1 MGITEISSD
10 IKRAVG
16 GNGMYLLLGGG
27 ALLLIVYLLSKGD
40 SGSNL
45 TVATGY
51 SAYPDAVTNANVI
64 IGEVNDHTTNE
75 LSLLKNQLE
84 DTSSLLQEGDNS
96 ILEMIDTSTE
106 SITDK
111 ISTSTE
117 NMMNKSTENTASIIN
132 VIDKNTNDITT
143 GIDSLSSQV
152 TNTSAKVSTVNNT
165 VNKTY
170 QTLKQKATN
179 KSSASKTASKNVK
192 YFNKITSYK
201 GNSFVDALKK
211 RGVSSS
217 FSYRKKIAKANGI
230 KNYTGTAKQNY
241 KLLNLMKKGKLI
253 KP

>member
-16 GNGMYLLLGGG
+16 GNGMYLMLGGG
-27 ALLLIVYLLSKGD
+27 ALLLIIYLLSKSD

-84 DTSSLLQEGDNS
+84 DTSALLQEGDNS
-96 ILEMIDTSTE
+96 ILEKIDTTTE
-106 SITDK
+106 SITEKVD
-111 ISTSTE
+111 TGTE
-117 NMMNKSTENTASIIN
+117 QILKNNAENTSSILDTVN
-132 VIDKNTNDITT
+132 KNTNN
-143 GIDSLSSQV
+143 LSTQISRVENKV
-152 TNTSAKVSTVNNT
+152 TKGQ
-165 VNKTY
+165 KTD
-170 QTLKQKATN
+170 K
-179 KSSASKTASKNVK
+179 VK
-192 YFNKITSYK
+192 YYTPIKSYK

-211 RGVSSS
+211 RGVKSSMA
-217 FSYRKKIAKANGI
+217 FRKKIAKANGI
-230 KNYTGTAKQNY
+230 KNTGTSKQNS

>member
-1 MGITEISSD
+1 MNIKEVGSD

-16 GNGMYLLLGGG
+16 GNGMYFLLGGG
-27 ALLLIVYLLSKGD
+27 ALLLIVYLLSKQD

-96 ILEMIDTSTE
+96 ILEKIDTSTE
-106 SITDK
+106 SITEK
-111 ISTSTE
+111 IDTGTE
-117 NMMNKSTENTASIIN
+117 QIIKSNAENTSSILDT
-132 VIDKNTNDITT
+132 VQQNTNN
-143 GIDSLSSQV
+143 LSTQISSAGKKV
-152 TNTSAKVSTVNNT
+152 NNVNNTTVNNS
-165 VNKTY
+165 K
-170 QTLKQKATN
+170 
-179 KSSASKTASKNVK
+179 KSSKKHFK
-192 YFNKITSYK
+192 KTSYRGK
-201 GNSFVDALKK
+201 SFVDALKK
-211 RGVSSS
+211 RGVNSSMS
-217 FSYRKKIAKANGI
+217 FRKKIASANGI
-230 KNYTGTAKQNY
+230 KNYTGTAKQNT

>member
-1 MGITEISSD
+1 MNIKEVGSD

-27 ALLLIVYLLSKGD
+27 ALLMIIYLLSKGD

-96 ILEMIDTSTE
+96 ILEKIDTSTE
-106 SITDK
+106 SITEK
-111 ISTSTE
+111 IDTGTE
-117 NMMNKSTENTASIIN
+117 QILKTNAENTSSILDT
-132 VIDKNTNDITT
+132 VAQNTNN
-143 GIDSLSSQV
+143 LSTQISSV
-152 TNTSAKVSTVNNT
+152 GKKVNT
-165 VNKTY
+165 VNKSVNNS
-170 QTLKQKATN
+170 KKSTN
-179 KSSASKTASKNVK
+179 NYYKK
-192 YFNKITSYK
+192 TSYSGK
-201 GNSFVDALKK
+201 SFVDALKK
-211 RGVSSS
+211 SGVNSSMS
-217 FSYRKKIAKANGI
+217 FRKKIAKENGI
-230 KNYTGTAKQNY
+230 KNYTGTAKQNT

>member
-1 MGITEISSD
+1 MRITEIGSD

-27 ALLLIVYLLSKGD
+27 ALLLIVYLLSKSD

-84 DTSSLLQEGDNS
+84 DTSALLQEGDNS
-96 ILEMIDTSTE
+96 ILEKIDTSTE
-106 SITDK
+106 SLTEK
-111 ISTSTE
+111 INTGTE
-117 NMMNKSTENTASIIN
+117 QLMQSNAENTASILDTVN
-132 VIDKNTNDITT
+132 QNTNN
-143 GIDSLSSQV
+143 LSTQISGV
-152 TNTSAKVSTVNNT
+152 ENKVNTTVNNT
-165 VNKTY
+165 TVNNT
-170 QTLKQKATN
+170 QV
-179 KSSASKTASKNVK
+179 SKTAKAVK
-192 YFNKITSYK
+192 YYEPIKSYK

-211 RGVSSS
+211 RGVNASMA
-217 FSYRKKIAKANGI
+217 FRKKIASVNGI
-230 KNYTGTAKQNY
+230 KNYTGTAKQNE
-241 KLLNLMKKGKLI
+241 KLLHLMKKGKLI

>member
-1 MGITEISSD
+1 MGIIEIGSD

-75 LSLLKNQLE
+75 LSALKSQLE
-84 DTSSLLQEGDNS
+84 DTTALMQEGDNS
-96 ILEMIDTSTE
+96 ILEKIDTTTE
-106 SITDK
+106 SITEK
-111 ISTSTE
+111 INTGTE
-117 NMMNKSTENTASIIN
+117 QLMQNNAENTATILDTVN
-132 VIDKNTNDITT
+132 QNTNN
-143 GIDSLSSQV
+143 LSSQISGLENKV
-152 TNTSAKVSTVNNT
+152 NTTVNNT
-165 VNKTY
+165 TVNSGT
-170 QTLKQKATN
+170 TN
-179 KSSASKTASKNVK
+179 TSKKVK
-192 YFNKITSYK
+192 YYEPIKAYK

-211 RGVSSS
+211 RGVNASMA
-217 FSYRKKIAKANGI
+217 FRKKIASVNGI
-230 KNYTGTAKQNY
+230 KNYTGTAKQNS
-241 KLLNLMKKGKLI
+241 KLLNLMKKGKLV

>member
-1 MGITEISSD
+1 MRITEIGGD

-27 ALLLIVYLLSKGD
+27 ALLLIIYLLSKGD

-84 DTSSLLQEGDNS
+84 DTTTLMQEGDNS
-96 ILEMIDTSTE
+96 ILEKIDTSTE
-106 SITDK
+106 SITEKIDTGTEQILK
-111 ISTSTE
+111 NNAESTSSILDTVNQNTNNISTQISGVE
-117 NMMNKSTENTASIIN
+117 NKVNTVVN
-132 VIDKNTNDITT
+132 NT
-143 GIDSLSSQV
+143 
-152 TNTSAKVSTVNNT
+152 TVNNT
-165 VNKTY
+165 
-170 QTLKQKATN
+170 Q
-179 KSSASKTASKNVK
+179 ASKTAKTVK
-192 YFNKITSYK
+192 YYEPIKSYK

-211 RGVSSS
+211 RGVNASMK
-217 FSYRKKIAKANGI
+217 FRKKIASVNGI
-230 KNYTGTAKQNY
+230 KNYTGTTKQNS
-241 KLLNLMKKGKLI
+241 KLLALMKKGKLI

>member
-1 MGITEISSD
+1 MGIKEVGND

-27 ALLLIVYLLSKGD
+27 ALLLIVYLLSKDD
-40 SGSNL
+40 SSSNL

-84 DTSSLLQEGDNS
+84 DTTTLMQEGDNS
-96 ILEMIDTSTE
+96 ILEKIDTSTE
-106 SITDK
+106 SITEK
-111 ISTSTE
+111 IDTGTEQLMQSNTDNTTSILD
-117 NMMNKSTENTASIIN
+117 SLQQ
-132 VIDKNTNDITT
+132 NTNN
-143 GIDSLSSQV
+143 LSTQISGV
-152 TNTSAKVSTVNNT
+152 ENKVNTVVNNTTVNNT
-165 VNKTY
+165 
-170 QTLKQKATN
+170 Q
-179 KSSASKTASKNVK
+179 ASKTAKTVK
-192 YFNKITSYK
+192 YYEPIKSYK

-211 RGVSSS
+211 RGVNASMK
-217 FSYRKKIAKANGI
+217 FRKKIASVNGI
-230 KNYTGTAKQNY
+230 KNYTGTSKQNS

>member
-16 GNGMYLLLGGG
+16 GNGVYLLLGGG
-27 ALLLIVYLLSKGD
+27 ALLLIIYLLSKSD

-75 LSLLKNQLE
+75 LSALKSQLE

-96 ILEMIDTSTE
+96 ILEKIDTSTE
-106 SITDK
+106 SLTEK
-111 ISTSTE
+111 INTGTEQLIQNNAESTS
-117 NMMNKSTENTASIIN
+117 SILDTVN
-132 VIDKNTNDITT
+132 QNTNNLSTQISGMENKVNTVANNTT
-143 GIDSLSSQV
+143 VTSST
-152 TNTSAKVSTVNNT
+152 TNTSK
-165 VNKTY
+165 K
-170 QTLKQKATN
+170 
-179 KSSASKTASKNVK
+179 VK
-192 YFNKITSYK
+192 YYDAIKTYK

-211 RGVSSS
+211 RGVNASMS
-217 FSYRKKIAKANGI
+217 FRKKIASVNGI
-230 KNYTGTAKQNY
+230 KNYTGTAKQNS

>member
-1 MGITEISSD
+1 MGITEIGSD

-75 LSLLKNQLE
+75 LSALKSQLE

-96 ILEMIDTSTE
+96 ILEKIDTTTE
-106 SITDK
+106 SLTEK
-111 ISTSTE
+111 IDTGTEQILKNNAESTS
-117 NMMNKSTENTASIIN
+117 SILDTVN
-132 VIDKNTNDITT
+132 QNTNN
-143 GIDSLSSQV
+143 LSTQISGLENKV
-152 TNTSAKVSTVNNT
+152 NTSVNNT
-165 VNKTY
+165 TVTSGTAN
-170 QTLKQKATN
+170 N
-179 KSSASKTASKNVK
+179 SKKVK
-192 YFNKITSYK
+192 YYEPIKAYK

-211 RGVSSS
+211 RGVNASMT
-217 FSYRKKIAKANGI
+217 FRKKIASVNGI
-230 KNYTGTAKQNY
+230 KNYTGTAKQNS
-241 KLLNLMKKGKLI
+241 KLLHLMKKGKLI

>member
-1 MGITEISSD
+1 MRITEIGSD

-27 ALLLIVYLLSKGD
+27 ALLLIIYLLSKGD

-96 ILEMIDTSTE
+96 ILEKIDTTTE
-106 SITDK
+106 SITEK
-111 ISTSTE
+111 IDTGTE
-117 NMMNKSTENTASIIN
+117 QILKSNAENTSSILDT
-132 VIDKNTNDITT
+132 VQQNTNN
-143 GIDSLSSQV
+143 LSTQISSV
-152 TNTSAKVSTVNNT
+152 GKKVNTVNNT
-165 VNKTY
+165 TVNNSK
-170 QTLKQKATN
+170 
-179 KSSASKTASKNVK
+179 KSAKK
-192 YFNKITSYK
+192 YFKKTSYSGK
-201 GNSFVDALKK
+201 SFVDALKN
-211 RGVSSS
+211 RGLNSSMS
-217 FSYRKKIAKANGI
+217 FRKKIAKANGI
-230 KNYTGTAKQNY
+230 KNYTGTAKQNT
-241 KLLNLMKKGKLI
+241 KLLNLMKKGKLV

>member
-1 MGITEISSD
+1 MGITEIGSD

-27 ALLLIVYLLSKGD
+27 LLLIVYLLTKQD
-40 SGSNL
+40 SSSNL

-75 LSLLKNQLE
+75 LSALKSQLE

-96 ILEMIDTSTE
+96 ILEKIDTTTE
-106 SITDK
+106 SITEKIDTGTEQILK
-111 ISTSTE
+111 NNAENTSSILDTVNQNTNNISTQISGME
-117 NMMNKSTENTASIIN
+117 NKVNT
-132 VIDKNTNDITT
+132 V
-143 GIDSLSSQV
+143 
-152 TNTSAKVSTVNNT
+152 VNNT
-165 VNKTY
+165 TVT
-170 QTLKQKATN
+170 
-179 KSSASKTASKNVK
+179 SSTANTAKKVK
-192 YFNKITSYK
+192 YYEPIKSYK

-211 RGVSSS
+211 RGVSASMA
-217 FSYRKKIAKANGI
+217 FRKKIASVNGI
-230 KNYTGTAKQNY
+230 KNYTGTAKQNS